1 MNVLFTFDVE
11 IWCNSWSTLDEDFPA
26 SFDRYVFG
34 RSAKGEYAL
43 PKILDTLGTHGLKGV
58 FFVEPLFAA
67 HFGVEYLKII
77 VRLIQ
82 DAGQEVQLHLH
93 PEWTDE
99 ARDAPLLENVTVKR
113 QHLTQ
118 YSIDEQQVLI
128 KHGLRLLQEAG
139 CIPPPVAF
147 RSGSFSCNEDTFSA
161 VTMNGLRFDSS
172 INPQMEESQP
182 GDIAPVY
189 ANPYEVFTRN
199 ELTLI
204 PMSSFCDG
212 FGQNRHAQ
220 IGACSAREIT
230 QALEDAVRKQWHTFV
245 LLSHGFELMVPG
257 RNTCDPFVERRFTHV
272 CRFLAA
278 NRLTM
283 PTVNFSDLSVFP
295 DPCNAPLPAVRK
307 LATVR
312 RYAEQALRRLYQ

>member
-11 IWCNSWSTLDEDFPA
+11 VWCNSWSTLDEDFPA
-26 SFDRYVFG
+26 SFDRYIFG

-43 PKILDTLGTHGLKGV
+43 PKILDTLGAYDLKGV

-67 HFGVEYLKII
+67 RFGVEHLATI

-99 ARDAPLLENVTVKR
+99 ARDALLENVTVKR

-118 YSIDEQQVLI
+118 YSVDEQQTLI
-128 KHGLRLLQEAG
+128 EHGLRLLQEAG
-139 CIPPPVAF
+139 CISPPVAF
-147 RSGSFSCNEDTFSA
+147 RSGGFSCNEDTFSA
-161 VTMNGLRFDSS
+161 ATMNGLKFDSS
-172 INPQMEESQP
+172 INPQMKESQP
-182 GDIAPVY
+182 GDIAPEY

-199 ELTLI
+199 GLTLI

-245 LLSHGFELMVPG
+245 LLSHGFELLVPG
-257 RNTCDPFVERRFTHV
+257 RNIPDPFVEQRFTDI
-272 CRFLAA
+272 CYFLAA

-295 DPCNAPLPAVRK
+295 DPCNVPLPTVGK
-307 LATVR
+307 LATAR
-312 RYAEQALRRLYQ
+312 RYAEQALRHLYQ